1 MGVLHFHLHTLLPH
15 QTSIQSTR
23 YVLKCL
29 DRIID
34 RQHYNWQTCTYA
46 IYTHIYT
53 HTHTYTCYMHT
64 YRDNT
69 ETMGIATIGRNILDI
84 KIALILQMF
93 IP

>member
-1 MGVLHFHLHTLLPH
+1 
-15 QTSIQSTR
+15 
-23 YVLKCL
+23 
-29 DRIID
+29 
-34 RQHYNWQTCTYA
+34 
-46 IYTHIYT
+46 
-53 HTHTYTCYMHT
+53 MHT